1 MALPLSNSMKTPS
14 RSGRSLIA
22 ASLLALATGGL
33 TWSVTNAVA
42 DNATHPKVTVKVDDQ
57 GITRENPDSGSYAPI
72 IKKVA
77 PSVVKVEVTERAK
90 DIPSSELPP
99 FLQDPAFRQF
109 FGDQFGQQFG
119 PNGEGGGGG
128 SNGNGLRRRGGNTMR
143 QPTQQGLGSG
153 VIVSADGYVLTN
165 NHVVHDADTI
175 KVTLADGREL
185 TAKVVGTDP
194 LSDLAVIKVDAKDL
208 PAITFADS
216 TKLEVGD
223 HVLAIGNPFG
233 IGQTVTGGMVSGL
246 GRRSPEMGVEYEDFI
261 QTDAAI
267 NPGNSGGALID
278 VRGRLVGINTAIY
291 TRSGGFQGIG
301 FAIPSSLARNV
312 MQQLV
317 ETGKVVRGF
326 LGVSIQ
332 SLTTDLSDAFK
343 LKDHAGALVGDVT
356 ANSPAAKAGVKTGDI
371 ITDFNGEKVV
381 DATRLQLEVA
391 DVRPGKEVTLGIL
404 RDGKP
409 MELKVTVGERTKKGL
424 ASDERSGTQSGDD
437 QGTLNGVGVADLDPQ
452 TRRENEIPGRIQG
465 VIVTQVEP
473 NSKSAEAGLQQG
485 DVIEEINRTPVH
497 TAEEAVKLTENPESK
512 RTLLRVWT
520 AHRGTHFIVIDES
533 EIPDTGK

>member
-1 MALPLSNSMKTPS
+1 M
-14 RSGRSLIA
+14 
-22 ASLLALATGGL
+22 
-33 TWSVTNAVA
+33 
-42 DNATHPKVTVKVDDQ
+42 
-57 GITRENPDSGSYAPI
+57 
-72 IKKVA
+72 
-77 PSVVKVEVTERAK
+77 
-90 DIPSSELPP
+90 SELPP

-109 FGDQFGQQFG
+109 FGDQFGQQFA
-119 PNGEGGGGG
+119 PDD
-128 SNGNGLRRRGGNTMR
+128 NGNERNPDRGSGRNPHRRGNILR
-143 QPTQQGLGSG
+143 APTQMGLGSG
-153 VIVSADGYVLTN
+153 VIVSSDGYILTN

-175 KVTLADGREL
+175 KVTLADAREL
-185 TAKVVGTDP
+185 NAKVVGTDP

-246 GRRSPEMGVEYEDFI
+246 GRRSPETGVEYEDFI

-301 FAIPSSLARNV
+301 FAIPSSLAQNV

-332 SLTTDLSDAFK
+332 NLTTDLSDAFK
-343 LKDHAGALVGDVT
+343 LKDHHGALVGDVT
-356 ANSPAAKAGVKTGDI
+356 PNSPAAKAGVKTGDI
-371 ITDFNGEKVV
+371 ITEFNGQKVD
-381 DATRLQLEVA
+381 DATRLQLQVA
-391 DVRPGKEVTLGIL
+391 DVRPGKEVTLDIL

-409 MELKVTVGERTKKGL
+409 MQLKVTVGERTKKSL
-424 ASDERSGTQSGDD
+424 ASNDQSGGLNGED
-437 QGTLNGVGVADLDPQ
+437 QGTLNGVGVADLDAQ
-452 TRRENEIPGRIQG
+452 TRRENDIPRSVQG
-465 VIVTQVEP
+465 VVVTQVDP

-497 TAEEAVKLTENPESK
+497 SAEEAVKLTENPESK

-520 AHRGTHFIVIDES
+520 AHRGTHFIVVDET
-533 EIPDTGK
+533 DTNSSAQ

>member
-1 MALPLSNSMKTPS
+1 MNEVEPISKPMKTSS
-14 RSGRSLIA
+14 RSGRSLVA
-22 ASLLALATGGL
+22 ASLLVLATGGL
-33 TWSVTNAVA
+33 TWSVSNAVA
-42 DNATHPKVTVKVDDQ
+42 DNTAHPKVTVKVDDQ
-57 GITRENPDSGSYAPI
+57 SIARDNPESGSYAPI

-77 PSVVKVEVTERAK
+77 PSVVKVEVTERGK
-90 DIPSSELPP
+90 EIPMSDLPP

-109 FGDQFGQQFG
+109 FGDQFGG
-119 PNGEGGGGG
+119 GGEGD
-128 SNGNGLRRRGGNTMR
+128 NERNPGNRLHRRGNTMR
-143 QPTQQGLGSG
+143 QPTQMGLGSG
-153 VIVSADGYVLTN
+153 VIVSADGYILTN

-175 KVTLADGREL
+175 KVTLADAREL
-185 TAKVVGTDP
+185 PAKVVGTDP
-194 LSDLAVIKVDAKDL
+194 LSDLAVIKVEAKDL

-216 TKLEVGD
+216 SKLEVGD

-246 GRRSPEMGVEYEDFI
+246 GRRSPETGVEYEDFI

-301 FAIPSSLARNV
+301 FAIPSALAQNV

-343 LKDHAGALVGDVT
+343 LKDHSGALVGDVT
-356 ANSPAAKAGVKTGDI
+356 PNSPAAKGGVKTGDI
-371 ITDFNGEKVV
+371 ITEFNGQKVT

-404 RDGKP
+404 REGKP
-409 MELKVTVGERTKKGL
+409 MELKVTVAERTKKGL
-424 ASDERSGTQSGDD
+424 ANDDRSGSQSGDD
-437 QGTLNGVGVADLDPQ
+437 QGTLNGVGVADLDAQ
-452 TRRENEIPGRIQG
+452 TRRENDIPSRVQG

-497 TAEEAVKLTENPESK
+497 TAEEAVKMTENPESK

-520 AHRGTHFIVIDES
+520 AHRGTHFIVVDETEAPTPTPS
-533 EIPDTGK
+533 Q

>member
-452 TRRENEIPGRIQG
+452 TRRENDIPGRIQG